1 MPPSAGDGYFV
12 AEFHPRINSYA
23 RELFL
28 SEDTC
33 FPDSWKK
40 SVAKYHLPLAIL
52 SLWGEDVESLKK
64 GLGFGARVALL
75 CRTLWVRWDSR
86 TWRI

>member
-23 RELFL
+23 RELSFL
-28 SEDTC
+28 KIFAFQTFGKSLWQSTI
-33 FPDSWKK
+33 FPL
-40 SVAKYHLPLAIL
+40 HGF
-52 SLWGEDVESLKK
+52 SLWGEDVESVKK

-75 CRTLWVRWDSR
+75 GRTLWVRWDS
-86 TWRI
+86 